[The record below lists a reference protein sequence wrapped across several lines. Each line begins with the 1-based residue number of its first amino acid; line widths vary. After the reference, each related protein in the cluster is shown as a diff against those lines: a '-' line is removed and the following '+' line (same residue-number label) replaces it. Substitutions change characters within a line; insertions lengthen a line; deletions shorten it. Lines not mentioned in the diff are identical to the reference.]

1 MHRAELHLFL
11 RAHNAMTPD
20 QLISA
25 FALLVEEVCQ
35 SAIKMRVVDKPITPE
50 EWTELEI
57 RFSTLSANFKSEHVI

>member
-1 MHRAELHLFL
+1 
-11 RAHNAMTPD
+11 MTPD

-35 SAIKMRVVDKPITPE
+35 NAVKMRVVDKRIKPT

-57 RFSTLSANFKSEHVI
+57 RFATLCALFKSELVI

>member
-1 MHRAELHLFL
+1 
-11 RAHNAMTPD
+11 MTPD

-35 SAIKMRVVDKPITPE
+35 SAVKMRVVDKPITSP

-57 RFSTLSANFKSEHVI
+57 RFATLCANFKNEHVI